1 MHANEFLQLADALPE
16 ALILL
21 TGEGEI
27 IAANKK
33 ASEFFQLE
41 RSALTG
47 CRLQDFTDSQP
58 DKITSSLRAWSRS
71 RTAVPAA
78 IHWKLKGTQNWR
90 CQGFLLTPA
99 TSTEKAQ
106 LVLRCIPG
114 KQIASEFIA
123 LNRELEKQ
131 QITLRKLLANRE
143 QLEKEHEL
151 ALVTLQSIGD
161 AVITTTNTGRV
172 EYLNPIAESLTGW
185 TAAEAHGEHIT
196 TVFNII
202 NEITREPAIEPVSRC
217 LAEGRIVGLANHTAL
232 IAKDG
237 KEYVIEDS
245 AAPIRD
251 SRGVVHGVVLVFRDV
266 TSDRLARR
274 QLEYLAQHDTL
285 TGLNNRHYFEQQLE
299 HVVQRSARD
308 QSACAL
314 FYIDL
319 DQFKVINDT
328 AGHAAGD
335 GLLTEVAHLFAGRLR
350 KGDILA
356 RLGGDEFGV
365 LLENIPVDKLDNV
378 ARSYIKALDGF
389 HFHWDGKQYDITPSL
404 GISLINRD
412 TKSSAEAMR
421 EADIACYIAK
431 REGRNRYHLYSP
443 DDESG
448 LDTLGEMGVVNDIR
462 RALVNNDFVLYR
474 QPIVEIASGKAS
486 IHEFLLRLKSNEN
499 ELIGPA
505 SFIPVAE
512 RYGLM
517 PMIDQWV
524 VRHTLIYLQKQFGQ
538 GTAGICSI
546 NLSGASFGDNELL
559 GIFRTFIHKQ
569 PGLAKFVMIEVT
581 ETSAVRHIEKAID
594 FMRELCALG
603 IRFAL
608 DDFGTGF
615 SSFAY
620 LKHLPIE
627 FIKIDGTFVR
637 DIITDPVDQAMVRSI
652 NHIAHS
658 LGKKTIAEFVENE
671 EILKYLQEIDVD
683 MVQGYHIGRPGP
695 IN

>member
-1 MHANEFLQLADALPE
+1 MHANEFLQLADSLPE

-21 TGEGEI
+21 SSEGQI
-27 IAANKK
+27 LAANKT
-33 ASEFFQLE
+33 AAQF
-41 RSALTG
+41 
-47 CRLQDFTDSQP
+47 LQTDKHSLPGRWLSDFT
-58 DKITSSLRAWSRS
+58 TSSPEQLSMALRAWSRS
-71 RTAVPAA
+71 RTAIPAA
-78 IHWKLKGTQNWR
+78 LRWKGQTKLGWR

-99 TSTEKAQ
+99 TQTEAAQ

-114 KQIASEFIA
+114 KPPASEFIA

-131 QITLRKLLANRE
+131 QRTLAKLLASRE
-143 QLEKEHEL
+143 ALEKEHEL

-161 AVITTTNTGRV
+161 AVITTNNVGEV
-172 EYLNPIAESLTGW
+172 EYLNPIAEGLTGW
-185 TAAEAHGEHIT
+185 TTATAHGKPVNKI
-196 TVFNII
+196 FNII
-202 NEITREPAIEPVSRC
+202 NEVTRQPAVNPVARC
-217 LAEGRIVGLANHTAL
+217 LQEDRIVGLANHTAL
-232 IAKDG
+232 VARDG
-237 KEYVIEDS
+237 TEYVIEDS

-266 TSDRLARR
+266 TGDRLARR
-274 QLEYLAQHDTL
+274 QLEYLARHDTL

-299 HVVQRSARD
+299 RIVQLAERNKSTY
-308 QSACAL
+308 AL

-335 GLLTEVAHLFAGRLR
+335 GLLVEVAHLFASRLR

-365 LLENIPVDKLDNV
+365 LLENIPLQALDEV
-378 ARSYIKALDGF
+378 ARSYILALDGF
-389 HFHWDGKQYDITPSL
+389 HFNWEGKQYDITPSL
-404 GISLINRD
+404 GVAIIDPETS
-412 TKSSAEAMR
+412 SSAEVMR
-421 EADIACYIAK
+421 EADIACYVAK
-431 REGRNRYHLYSP
+431 REGRNRYHLYSAG
-443 DDESG
+443 DEAG
-448 LDTLGEMGVVNDIR
+448 LDALGEMAMVNEIR
-462 RALVNNDFVLYR
+462 SALVNNKFMLYE
-474 QPIVEIASGKAS
+474 QAIVSMTTEKVVMTEI
-486 IHEFLLRLKSNEN
+486 LLRLQMNSDEV
-499 ELIGPA
+499 IAPG

-524 VRHTLIYLQKQFGQ
+524 VRNTLAHMQKNIVQ
-538 GTAGICSI
+538 GLDRTYSI
-546 NLSGASFGDNELL
+546 NLSGLSFGDSEILALL
-559 GIFRTFIHKQ
+559 KSAIQDQ
-569 PGLAKFVMIEVT
+569 PQLAQRIVLEVT
-581 ETSAVRHIEKAID
+581 ETSAVRQIEKAIE
-594 FMRELCALG
+594 FMRELSNLG

-620 LKHLPIE
+620 LKHLPVEI
-627 FIKIDGTFVR
+627 IKIDGTFVR

-671 EILKYLQEIDVD
+671 EILDYLREIGVD
-683 MVQGYHIGRPGP
+683 MVQGYHIGRPAP
-695 IN
+695 VK

>member
-1 MHANEFLQLADALPE
+1 MRATEFLQLADALPE

-21 TGEGEI
+21 TSEGRI
-27 IAANKK
+27 LAANKR
-33 ASEFFQLE
+33 ATQFLQHDRSSVVGRMLGEF
-41 RSALTG
+41 T
-47 CRLQDFTDSQP
+47 
-58 DKITSSLRAWSRS
+58 TSSPEKINTALRAWSRS
-71 RTAVPAA
+71 RSAIPAA
-78 IHWKLKGTQNWR
+78 LRWITDGKQGWR
-90 CQGFLLTPA
+90 CQGFLLQAA
-99 TSTEKAQ
+99 TQTDPAQ

-114 KQIASEFIA
+114 KQTASEFIA
-123 LNRELEKQ
+123 LNHELERQKQ
-131 QITLRKLLANRE
+131 TLRKLLASRE

-151 ALVTLQSIGD
+151 ALVTLESIGD
-161 AVITTTNTGRV
+161 AVITTDNTAHI

-185 TAAEAHGEHIT
+185 PNAEAQGKPVTE
-196 TVFNII
+196 VFNII

-217 LAEGRIVGLANHTAL
+217 LKEDRIIGLANHTAI
-232 IAKDG
+232 IARDG

-251 SRGVVHGVVLVFRDV
+251 RKGFVHGVVLVFRDV
-266 TSDRLARR
+266 TDDRLARR

-285 TGLNNRHYFEQQLE
+285 TGLNNRHYFEHQLE
-299 HVVQRSARD
+299 HAVQLVARD
-308 QSACAL
+308 ETSCAL

-319 DQFKVINDT
+319 DHFKVINDT

-335 GLLTEVAHLFAGRLR
+335 GLLTEVAHLFASRLR

-365 LLENIPVDKLDNV
+365 LLEHVPMEMIDNV

-389 HFHWDGKQYDITPSL
+389 HFNWDGKQYDITPSL
-404 GISLINRD
+404 GISVIDKD
-412 TKSSAEAMR
+412 TQSAAEAMR

-448 LDTLGEMGVVNDIR
+448 LDTLGEMGLVNVIR
-462 RALVNNDFVLYR
+462 NALVSNQFTLYQ
-474 QPIVEIASGKAS
+474 QPIVELSSNNVEIN
-486 IHEFLLRLKSNEN
+486 EFLLRLQSPDD
-499 ELIGPA
+499 ELISPA

-517 PMIDQWV
+517 SMLDQWV
-524 VRHTLIYLQKQFGQ
+524 VIHSLEILQQKLARGDHSMV
-538 GTAGICSI
+538 SI
-546 NLSGASFGDNELL
+546 NLSGASFGDNEVLHAFKGAL
-559 GIFRTFIHKQ
+559 SEQ
-569 PGLAKFVMIEVT
+569 PELATYILVEVT

-594 FMRELCALG
+594 FMRDLRGLG

-627 FIKIDGTFVR
+627 YIKIDGTFVR
-637 DIITDPVDQAMVRSI
+637 DIMSDPVDQAMVRSI

-658 LGKKTIAEFVENE
+658 LNKKTIAEFVENE
-671 EILKYLQEIDVD
+671 EILDYLKEIGVD

-695 IN
+695 IG